1 MRGRGEGEG
10 ERDGK
15 REGDGEPEGRGGEEK
30 RRVRG
35 RKEEGVE
42 KRRANPLEREE

>member
-35 RKEEGVE
+35 RKEGVE